1 MDEPDFASTPI
12 DDLRGLAL
20 SRSAFASDALR
31 EMFRRAYDLPAAAPP
46 LRTLE
51 VVTEMRPSTAASQ
64 A

>member
-1 MDEPDFASTPI
+1 MDQPDFATTPI

-46 LRTLE
+46 PRSFE
-51 VVTEMRPSTAASQ
+51 VVPDARTASPAVQ